1 MPRTEIF
8 LRTRDIDWAVK
19 IGSIYIHA
27 SSAGDDLPI
36 IVDNNLTKIWD
47 VLKSSEVIYAADDVQ
62 LNDEYLNQRFPQE
75 QTVDNEELRL
85 RREWYIHSFRAMAMR
100 GYYSF
105 DRDIRT
111 PIGESTYYLI
121 AFPGTGGRDLHLD
134 LPCVGSNITINELN
148 GCNLVQLINRL
159 SRAEEQK

>member
-19 IGSIYIHA
+19 IGSIHIHA

-36 IVDNNLTKIWD
+36 IVDNNLTRIWD

-62 LNDEYLNQRFPQE
+62 LNDEYLNKKFPKE
-75 QTVDNEELRL
+75 QMVDNEQLRL

-105 DRDIRT
+105 DRDIST
-111 PIGESTYYLI
+111 PIGESIYYLI
-121 AFPGTGGRDLHLD
+121 ASPGTGGKSLHLD
-134 LPCVGSNITINELN
+134 LPSVGSNITINELN
-148 GCNLVQLINRL
+148 GCNLVQLINCL
-159 SRAEEQK
+159 SQVKEQK